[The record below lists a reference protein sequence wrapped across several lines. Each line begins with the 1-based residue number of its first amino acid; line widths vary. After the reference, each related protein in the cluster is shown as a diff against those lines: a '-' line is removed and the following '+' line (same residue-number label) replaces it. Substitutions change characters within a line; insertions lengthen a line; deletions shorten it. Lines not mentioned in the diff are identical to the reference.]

1 MGILAGAIGLVWLME
16 HWKIVVG
23 VIIGLIILIAMIRS
37 AKRSTA
43 QQRAQQAAA
52 AANPQPVAPA
62 KPEPAPE
69 PKKPRFINP
78 PKYQAG
84 MCLMYFYPD
93 VEFIVPPEM
102 EEAAKAVP
110 PLKQLGLRFEDDGEG
125 VLITYEGKDIG
136 RMRENRLVKMVGDFN
151 REDRDILA
159 ASCEWT
165 EKPLFSIGFYESL
178 DALQARWKNA
188 DTYKEFT
195 LTGNGNAEMQDYLN
209 CIDPGEEISLDYDP
223 EKEKT
228 AVSAGGLPI
237 GYCSA
242 AMETYVD
249 EHHGIRG
256 RILKITESDSGKMGV
271 RVMLIADD

>member
-1 MGILAGAIGLVWLME
+1 MGIIGGLIGAVWLVE
-16 HWKIVVG
+16 NWKIVVG
-23 VIIGLIILIAMIRS
+23 VIVGLIVLIAMIRS
-37 AKRSTA
+37 AKRSAA

-52 AANPQPVAPA
+52 AVASPAPA
-62 KPEPAPE
+62 PKPEPAPE
-69 PKKPRFINP
+69 PAKPRFITP

-84 MCLMYFYPD
+84 LCLLYFYPD
-93 VEFIVPPEM
+93 VEFDIPPEM
-102 EEAAKAVP
+102 EAAAKAVP
-110 PLKQLGLRFEDDGEG
+110 PLKQLGLRFEDGGEG

-136 RMRENRLVKMVGDFN
+136 RMRENRLVKMVHDFN

-165 EKPLFSIGFYESL
+165 DKPMFSLGFYESL

-209 CIDPGEEISLDYDP
+209 CIDPGEEVSLDYDP

-249 EHHGIRG
+249 EHHGIKG
-256 RILKITESDSGKMGV
+256 RILKITESDSGKLGV